1 MYRFVD
7 FFSQKA
13 FSGTIHISYIIRAVA
28 MQTVCLIITIA
39 TTYIMVLKGNLCMR
53 KCFCINLV
61 IYKLLSSKIIFITV
75 KECTKMDSLLV
86 GGVL

>member
-1 MYRFVD
+1 
-7 FFSQKA
+7 
-13 FSGTIHISYIIRAVA
+13 

-39 TTYIMVLKGNLCMR
+39 TADIMVLKG
-53 KCFCINLV
+53 KFVWESVICINLV
-61 IYKLLSSKIIFITV
+61 IFKLLSNKVIFITV